1 MLAYFIK
8 NNVNTIII
16 SYTKMNMEVIKNGF
30 TICR

>member
-8 NNVNTIII
+8 NNVHTFKIC
-16 SYTKMNMEVIKNGF
+16 YTKMNMEVIKNGF